1 MPNETCLE
9 ELEQR
14 IKELEQ
20 DNIKHKRVEKKL
32 QESESKYRYIINNFN
47 EGFYSV
53 TLDGMVQDHNIEFMR
68 ILGLDLNMDAKG
80 LELIGFWV
88 NPEKREFYIDELLKN
103 GFIKDY
109 EINAKKSNGE
119 IIVIQTN
126 SRLIRDKHETPLRIE
141 GSFLD
146 VTDRINAEKALA
158 ESEERFSLAMDA
170 SKDGLWDW
178 NITSDEAFYSPS
190 YWNMLGYQSNEI
202 SPYSNSWKDLI
213 HIEDKDK
220 ALQANNDCIENHC
233 DDFQVEFR
241 MKTKNGDW
249 KWIRARGRVAHRDKD
264 KRATRLV
271 GINTDI
277 TEQKKT
283 EKEIQNAKDK
293 LEEKVKLRTVEL
305 VDANTALKV
314 LLRKNE
320 EHKNEIGDQILSNVN
335 KLVLPFLKKLKKD
348 RLSNWQI
355 NSLAIA
361 ELNLKKITSAFSQ
374 ELSSQHSSLT
384 PTEIQIANLLKEG
397 KSSKEI
403 SEITSS
409 KVRTIQ
415 FHRANLRKKLGLNNK
430 SGSLKQFLQSVQ

>member
-158 ESEERFSLAMDA
+158 ESE
-170 SKDGLWDW
+170 
-178 NITSDEAFYSPS
+178 DE
-190 YWNMLGYQSNEI
+190 
-202 SPYSNSWKDLI
+202 NS
-213 HIEDKDK
+213 
-220 ALQANNDCIENHC
+220 QNN
-233 DDFQVEFR
+233 
-241 MKTKNGDW
+241 
-249 KWIRARGRVAHRDKD
+249 
-264 KRATRLV
+264 
-271 GINTDI
+271 
-277 TEQKKT
+277 
-283 EKEIQNAKDK
+283 
-293 LEEKVKLRTVEL
+293 
-305 VDANTALKV
+305 
-314 LLRKNE
+314 
-320 EHKNEIGDQILSNVN
+320 
-335 KLVLPFLKKLKKD
+335 
-348 RLSNWQI
+348 
-355 NSLAIA
+355 
-361 ELNLKKITSAFSQ
+361 
-374 ELSSQHSSLT
+374 
-384 PTEIQIANLLKEG
+384 
-397 KSSKEI
+397 
-403 SEITSS
+403 
-409 KVRTIQ
+409 
-415 FHRANLRKKLGLNNK
+415 
-430 SGSLKQFLQSVQ
+430 